1 MQKMEMKNKIKNL
14 TLEYGGSWG
23 FDHVQRVLSLIKI
36 IGENVDYN
44 EGAVWYS
51 TYLHDWGAF
60 PNFNPEKGELG
71 HEVRSRRVAET
82 ILSESELT
90 SSIKN
95 IIFEA
100 IENHDYRTCR
110 QTKYIETT
118 LLRDAD
124 FLDFLG
130 IIGIAREF
138 ARGPKDIKE
147 CYKHT
152 IARRDAVINK
162 LTLPK
167 AKMIA
172 EIRLSKMNEFLE
184 LLEQESFGY
193 F

>member
-1 MQKMEMKNKIKNL
+1 MERKRKIRSL
-14 TLEYGGSWG
+14 TIEYGGTWVLN
-23 FDHVQRVLSLIKI
+23 HIQRVLSIIKI
-36 IGENVDYN
+36 IGEDINYD
-44 EGAVWYS
+44 EEAIWYAA
-51 TYLHDWGAF
+51 YLHDWGAL
-60 PNFNPEKGELG
+60 PAFNPEKMELG
-71 HEVRSRRVAET
+71 HEVRSRIVAES
-82 ILSESELT
+82 ILSDSELDIHT
-90 SSIKN
+90 KS

-100 IENHDYRTCR
+100 IENHDYRTCN

-124 FLDFLG
+124 LLDFLG
-130 IIGIAREF
+130 MIGIAREF

-147 CYKHT
+147 CYKQA
-152 IARRDAVINK
+152 IARRDGVINK

-172 EIRLSKMNEFLE
+172 EIRISKMNEFLE

>member
-1 MQKMEMKNKIKNL
+1 MELKNKIKNL
-14 TLEYGGSWG
+14 TIEYGGSWG

-44 EGAVWYS
+44 EEVVWYS

-60 PNFNPEKGELG
+60 PKFNPEKVELG
-71 HEVRSRRVAET
+71 HEVRSREVAET

-95 IIFEA
+95 IIFES
-100 IENHDYRTCR
+100 IENHDYRTCH

-147 CYKHT
+147 CYKHV

-162 LTLPK
+162 LVLPK
-167 AKMIA
+167 SKMIA
-172 EIRLSKMNEFLE
+172 KTRISRMNEFLE
-184 LLEQESFGY
+184 LLKKESFGY